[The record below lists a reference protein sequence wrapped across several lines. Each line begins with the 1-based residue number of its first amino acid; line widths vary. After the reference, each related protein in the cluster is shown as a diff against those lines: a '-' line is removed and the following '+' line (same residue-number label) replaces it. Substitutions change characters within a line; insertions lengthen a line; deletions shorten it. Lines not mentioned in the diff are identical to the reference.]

1 MKDASSTK
9 HFKVGANLERSK
21 SGAKIDASKIVDLN
35 TEDFD
40 DLMKEDIIIDLGVT
54 NNDKNNKTD
63 KSKKVDE

>member
-1 MKDASSTK
+1 MKDASNTK
-9 HFKVGANLERSK
+9 HFKVGVNLERSK

-35 TEDFD
+35 NEDFD